1 MSQLDE
7 YLTQYIFERATTLE
21 KYVLKAFDAE
31 DKQLLCIDSL
41 QETTPS
47 NQDVKICEFLTDAE
61 IFIEDAAKLRD
72 EEHSYRVF
80 HLPPKGSQ
88 LAQKLKRN

>member
-31 DKQLLCIDSL
+31 DKRLLCIDI
-41 QETTPS
+41 QETAPP
-47 NQDVKICEFLTDAE
+47 NRDVKSCEFLTDAE
-61 IFIEDAAKLRD
+61 IFIEDAKLLD
-72 EEHSYRVF
+72 ETHSYRVF
-80 HLPPKGSQ
+80 HLTSKGSQ
-88 LAQKLKRN
+88 LAQKLKKNC